1 MTEEE
6 LHFIYPNREQSL
18 IDSKYTTEAYQNLMA
33 QMVQNNEQ
41 DIVEIGKFY
50 PMWIIDLCRR
60 AQKSITAFSEEKD
73 IKIFRFLQKEL
84 SNSNLQV
91 RLLINT
97 EPEDFTEQRFVSEMQ
112 TMERIKIHPAPI
124 LAGTS
129 LVVDDTHFL
138 LKRTQE
144 KDRKYFFGAFHQPDL
159 SQKIQHTLSERWDK
173 TPKPVLSYP
182 YIPMTQE
189 KAYTK

>member
-6 LHFIYPNREQSL
+6 LQFMYPQANQVL
-18 IDSKYTTEAYQNLMA
+18 IDSKYTAEAYQNLME
-33 QMVQNNEQ
+33 QMFQENEK
-41 DIVEIGKFY
+41 DIVEIGSFY

-73 IKIFRFLQKEL
+73 IKIFRFLKKEL

-91 RLLINT
+91 RLLINK
-97 EPEDFTEQRFVSEMQ
+97 EPEDFSEHQFINEMQ
-112 TMERIKIHPAPI
+112 MMDRVKIHSAPI

-129 LVVDDTHFL
+129 LVIDDTHFL
-138 LKRTQE
+138 LKRIEE

-159 SQKIQHTLSERWDK
+159 SKKIQHILSERWDK
-173 TPKPVLSYP
+173 APKPVLSYP
-182 YIPMTQE
+182 HTTVQE
-189 KAYTK
+189 RAYTK